1 MSELA
6 FELHAALL
14 PIRSAV
20 QLLRRCNFDLEI
32 SRAVADQVDAGLDR
46 ALARLEPFVSG
57 VPAAN
62 DAHPRLR
69 FDDIAE
75 V

>member
-1 MSELA
+1 VSALA

-20 QLLRRCNFDLEI
+20 RLLRRCNFDVEI
-32 SRAVADQVDAGLDR
+32 SRAVADQVEAGLER
-46 ALARLEPFVSG
+46 ALASLEPLVRG
-57 VPAAN
+57 APAAN
-62 DAHPRLR
+62 DAHPRWG
-69 FDDIAE
+69 FDDMPE